1 MILSGHVRFHD
12 GLKDLLVPIDA
23 ICPHPENYNMGD
35 EDAVEES
42 VMVSGMYRPVIVQKS
57 TGYVCAGNT
66 TYRTVQA
73 MGSEVVPAVFLDID
87 NETAYRIMVG
97 DNEIARRA
105 IRNRT
110 DLLTVAEKLAD
121 TDRAYLGTGLNAKD
135 IERMRELEDMPL
147 HYRLDSHR
155 VTFSVEV
162 PQELVRAYRRLTREA
177 DTDEERFELLLRLAG
192 WDGE

>member
-12 GLKDLLVPIDA
+12 ALKDLLVPIEA

-35 EDAVEES
+35 EEAVEES
-42 VMVSGMYRPVIVQKS
+42 VMVSGMYRPVTVQKS
-57 TGYVCAGNT
+57 TGYICAGNT

-73 MGSEVVPAVFLDID
+73 MGSEVIPAVFLDID
-87 NETAYRIMVG
+87 DETAYRIMVG
-97 DNEIARRA
+97 DNETARRA

-110 DLLTVAEKLAD
+110 DLLAIADRLAE
-121 TDRAYLGTGLNAKD
+121 TDRAYLGTGLNAAD

-177 DTDEERFELLLRLAG
+177 DTDEERFELILRLAG
-192 WDGE
+192 WEE